1 MCLCV
6 LFFFKQ
12 KTAYEMRI
20 SDWSSDVC
28 SSDLVDDAAKAIVAR
43 YVVAAEERA
52 VGHVAP
58 RRGDA
63 PLRIELKFSAALEIG
78 ADALVAVGRRR
89 SQRIEPDTRAVGHIG
104 AELEGAELRQL
115 AVTAFEH
122 RRHVGV
128 NVRCDRRVPVGRDSS
143 EEHT

>member
-1 MCLCV
+1 MSGDGGHAEALGGPCGDGNITV
-6 LFFFKQ
+6 RADPF
-12 KTAYEMRI
+12 R
-20 SDWSSDVC
+20 
-28 SSDLVDDAAKAIVAR
+28 VDDAAKGIVAR

-122 RRHVGV
+122 PDRTSVG
-128 NVRCDRRVPVGRDSS
+128 
-143 EEHT
+143 